1 MHTSHHV
8 TGWIFTCWLHTW
20 PKVNVCTVSHGMHVP
35 IHSSKREG
43 LKSLKTKE
51 WSVDPKQFMQTSS
64 SSPAKHS
71 SEKGTKTHEREVGYH
86 DVEAG
91 GFLLQSQTQNKQPL
105 SNKKNSTSISYDF
118 KKSSKNKAKYGHLV
132 HSFLQERRKGG
143 MKNWILIEICR
154 FNQHPSESICL

>member
-1 MHTSHHV
+1 
-8 TGWIFTCWLHTW
+8 
-20 PKVNVCTVSHGMHVP
+20 
-35 IHSSKREG
+35 
-43 LKSLKTKE
+43 
-51 WSVDPKQFMQTSS
+51 MQTSS

-105 SNKKNSTSISYDF
+105 SNKKNSTTISYDF

-132 HSFLQERRKGG
+132 HSFLQERMEGG
-143 MKNWILIEICR
+143 MKNWILIR
-154 FNQHPSESICL
+154 DLQV